1 MTSKLEDLIAEL
13 CPNGVEYKK
22 LKEVCRFQNGFSFK
36 SAKFTNEGKPILR
49 ITNIQ
54 DTSIS
59 GEFVCFS
66 KDDYKENLEPY
77 LVSPGDTVVAMSGA
91 TTGKIGYNYSDKYY
105 YLNQRVGL
113 FVPNESWL
121 MKRYL
126 FHWLS
131 SQTQNIYNVSSGS
144 GAQPN
149 LSSVKMME
157 FVIPLPPIPVQEEI
171 VRILDSFTLLTAEL
185 TAELTARSKQYE
197 YYRDALLT
205 FDDNNPLHSLISR
218 YCPNGV
224 EYKNLKELG
233 SFFGGLTGKN
243 KNDFVD
249 GNARYITYKNVYCNA
264 AVDFSAN
271 DFVKVSDGE
280 KQNVLQYGDVIFTG
294 SSETP
299 DECGFSSAV
308 TCHLNEEVYLNSF
321 CFAFRFNDVSVM
333 NPDFSKYLFRS
344 TALRS
349 QIKRTANGVTRFN
362 VSKALMSKV
371 TIPIPPLEVQ
381 RQIVQILDRFDAL
394 CNDLTQGLPAEIE
407 ARRKQYEYYRD
418 QLLNFKRA

>member
-1 MTSKLEDLIAEL
+1 MTSRLEELIAEL

-54 DTSIS
+54 DNSIS

-66 KDDYKENLEPY
+66 KDDYKENLESY

-157 FVIPLPPIPVQEEI
+157 FVIPLPSIPVQEEI
-171 VRILDSFTLLTAEL
+171 VRILDNFTEL
-185 TAELTARSKQYE
+185 TAELTTELTTELTARKKQYE
-197 YYRDALLT
+197 YYHDTLLT
-205 FDDNNPLHSLISR
+205 FDDNNPLHSLIQR

-224 EYKNLKELG
+224 EYKKIGDIATDVFRGYGIKKDQVTSTGIPCVRYGEIYTKYNLWFDSCFSHTNESLITNKKYFEHGDILFAITG
-233 SFFGGLTGKN
+233 ESVEDIAKSCAYVGNEKCLAGG
-243 KNDFVD
+243 DIV
-249 GNARYITYKNVYCNA
+249 V
-264 AVDFSAN
+264 
-271 DFVKVSDGE
+271 VKHN
-280 KQNVLQYGDVIFTG
+280 QN
-294 SSETP
+294 P
-299 DECGFSSAV
+299 
-308 TCHLNEEVYLNSF
+308 
-321 CFAFRFNDVSVM
+321 
-333 NPDFSKYLFRS
+333 KYLSYALS
-344 TALRS
+344 TTDARLQKS
-349 QIKRTANGVTRFN
+349 SGKV
-362 VSKALMSKV
+362 KSKV
-371 TIPIPPLEVQ
+371 VHASTESIKGITIPVPPLEVQ

-418 QLLNFKRA
+418 QLLTFKRA